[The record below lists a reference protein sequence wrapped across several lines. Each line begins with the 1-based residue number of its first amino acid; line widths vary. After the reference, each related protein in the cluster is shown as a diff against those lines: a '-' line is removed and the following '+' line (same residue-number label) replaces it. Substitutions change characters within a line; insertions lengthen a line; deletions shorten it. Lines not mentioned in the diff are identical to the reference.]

1 MVAEVSVEIHGIPR
15 QLRAL
20 ELASKP
26 FPMNKTN
33 RKLTVTQEPTQA
45 IPTGAHTVSQ

>member
-1 MVAEVSVEIHGIPR
+1 MVAEASMEIHGIPR

-20 ELASKP
+20 DFASKP

-33 RKLTVTQEPTQA
+33 RRLTVTQEPTQA
-45 IPTGAHTVSQ
+45 TPTGAQAVSQ